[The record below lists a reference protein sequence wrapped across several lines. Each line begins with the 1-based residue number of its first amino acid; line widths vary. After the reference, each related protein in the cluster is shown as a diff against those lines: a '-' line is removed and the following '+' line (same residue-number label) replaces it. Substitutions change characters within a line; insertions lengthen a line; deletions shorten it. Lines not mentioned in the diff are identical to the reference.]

1 MSHEHER
8 REPHPDS
15 LTPIEQALAGFTPS
29 APRLDRDRLMF
40 LAGQASAEGR
50 ESEIGS
56 RKADVHPPSNA
67 GAWLWPASTAVLTA
81 TSLAL
86 LIALVARPAPQPQ
99 IVYLDRLSIT
109 ETGDATKQPASPAA
123 RDSVAETALP
133 GPAPRL
139 AAARLPA
146 IPEDNYLRSRD
157 VALRLGLDALGSGP
171 GADGHSSPAP
181 TYRELLETLSGSGS
195 PANDDQPQPRVQ
207 M

>member
-1 MSHEHER
+1 
-8 REPHPDS
+8 
-15 LTPIEQALAGFTPS
+15 
-29 APRLDRDRLMF
+29 
-40 LAGQASAEGR
+40 
-50 ESEIGS
+50 
-56 RKADVHPPSNA
+56 
-67 GAWLWPASTAVLTA
+67 VLTA
-81 TSLAL
+81 TSPAL

-171 GADGHSSPAP
+171 RAVGDSSPAP
-181 TYRELLETLSGSGS
+181 TYRALFETLSANSS
-195 PANDDQPQPRVQ
+195 PANDEQPQPRVQ

>member
-1 MSHEHER
+1 MSHEH

-15 LTPIEQALAGFTPS
+15 LTSIEQALASFAPS

-50 ESEIGS
+50 ESGFGS
-56 RKADVHPPSNA
+56 RKTDVYPPSNV
-67 GAWLWPASTAVLTA
+67 GTRFWPAATAALAA

-86 LIALVARPAPQPQ
+86 LIALVARPTPQPQ
-99 IVYLDRLSIT
+99 IVYLDRPPIAES
-109 ETGDATKQPASPAA
+109 GDATKQPASPAA
-123 RDSVAETALP
+123 RESVAETALP
-133 GPAPRL
+133 GPASRL

-146 IPEDNYLRSRD
+146 IPADNYLRSRD

-171 GADGHSSPAP
+171 GADGDSSPVP
-181 TYRELLETLSGSGS
+181 TYRDLLETLSASGS
-195 PANDDQPQPRVQ
+195 PANDEQPQPRVQ

>member
-1 MSHEHER
+1 MSHEHQH

-15 LTPIEQALAGFTPS
+15 LTPVEQALAGFAPS

-50 ESEIGS
+50 ESGIGS
-56 RKADVHPPSNA
+56 RKADVYPPSNV
-67 GAWLWPASTAVLTA
+67 GARLWPAATAALAV

-99 IVYLDRLSIT
+99 IVYLDRPPIAEAS
-109 ETGDATKQPASPAA
+109 DATKQPASPAA
-123 RDSVAETALP
+123 RGSVAETALQ
-133 GPAPRL
+133 GPASRL

-171 GADGHSSPAP
+171 GAVGDSRPAP
-181 TYRELLETLSGSGS
+181 TYRDLLETLSVSSS
-195 PANDDQPQPRVQ
+195 PANDEQPQPRVQ